1 MYPRNAE
8 YNGTTWWAN
17 GSFPLQKIRF
27 KDWEEKGEKTIL
39 EQLVI
44 DYSTNAL
51 HGQTDMRSV
60 ETVQAGALEIIKPI
74 VHGGR
79 AYIVVKRC
87 FDIVFALI
95 GGIIFLLPM
104 LIIALLIRID
114 SPGPAIF
121 KQERLG
127 IQGKPFLIYKFRSMQ
142 LDAEREGPQWAVQN
156 DSRCTRVGRFLR
168 KSRLDELPQFWN
180 ILKGDMSFV
189 GPRPERA
196 CFYEAFERYIHG
208 FKNRLLVK
216 PGLTGLAQVNGGY
229 DLKPEE
235 KILYDID
242 YICSRTFALD
252 MKCIFKTLCLVFTHE
267 GAR

>member
-79 AYIVVKRC
+79 AYKVKNQC
-87 FDIVFALI
+87 DMMIVF
-95 GGIIFLLPM
+95 
-104 LIIALLIRID
+104 
-114 SPGPAIF
+114 
-121 KQERLG
+121 
-127 IQGKPFLIYKFRSMQ
+127 
-142 LDAEREGPQWAVQN
+142 
-156 DSRCTRVGRFLR
+156 
-168 KSRLDELPQFWN
+168 
-180 ILKGDMSFV
+180 
-189 GPRPERA
+189 
-196 CFYEAFERYIHG
+196 
-208 FKNRLLVK
+208 LVWVV
-216 PGLTGLAQVNGGY
+216 L
-229 DLKPEE
+229 
-235 KILYDID
+235 
-242 YICSRTFALD
+242 
-252 MKCIFKTLCLVFTHE
+252 
-267 GAR
+267 